1 VAGESVSWSSLS
13 RDSVACW
20 RMSCCPARLKWVR
33 YGVDLPAF
41 ECVAL
46 PSLAAPPKGVVVI
59 DELGKIKLASAPFR
73 GAVSVLPDRGASI
86 VATVHVF
93 PHPFTDAL
101 KRHLESRCGR

>member
-1 VAGESVSWSSLS
+1 
-13 RDSVACW
+13 
-20 RMSCCPARLKWVR
+20 
-33 YGVDLPAF
+33 VDLPAF